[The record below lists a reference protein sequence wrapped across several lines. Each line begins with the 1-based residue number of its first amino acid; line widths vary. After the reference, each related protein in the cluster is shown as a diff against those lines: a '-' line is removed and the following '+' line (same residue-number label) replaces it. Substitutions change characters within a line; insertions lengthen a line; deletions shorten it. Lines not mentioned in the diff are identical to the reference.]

1 MNRIAKLLVIGLIA
15 TSCAS
20 TKDKDVKNPFD
31 ALTLKE
37 TLQEGK
43 TSQVEIVQAFG
54 APDITTEDSGK
65 QDVWI
70 YSKHKSETESSGFRT
85 GALAFLPGVY
95 SLVGGVIDSDKS
107 ETGSKTTT
115 LTLVFDKKK
124 KLKNYQLTK
133 VRI

>member
-65 QDVWI
+65 QDV
-70 YSKHKSETESSGFRT
+70 GFIANIR
-85 GALAFLPGVY
+85 VKQNR
-95 SLVGGVIDSDKS
+95 VGLGL
-107 ETGSKTTT
+107 E
-115 LTLVFDKKK
+115 L
-124 KLKNYQLTK
+124 
-133 VRI
+133 